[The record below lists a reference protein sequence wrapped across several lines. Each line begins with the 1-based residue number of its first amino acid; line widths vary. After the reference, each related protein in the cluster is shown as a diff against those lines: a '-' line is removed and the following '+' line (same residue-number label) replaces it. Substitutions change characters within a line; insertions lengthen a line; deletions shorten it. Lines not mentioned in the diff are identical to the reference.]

1 MKLAMLG
8 TGMIVMDLL
17 STIDKLDIEKKVIFG
32 TRRSADKVEKIKQ
45 DYHCDAAYFDYDEL
59 LQSDIDTV
67 YVGLPNM
74 LHYEYTKKALE
85 AGKNDICE
93 KPLCSN
99 YKEFCELEKLA
110 KEKELILVEAVTIH
124 YMPAYLSLKEKIKD
138 LGDIK
143 IVSANYSQY
152 SSRYDAF
159 KEGTILPAFDV
170 HKSGGALM
178 DLNVY
183 NVNFIVGLFGAPKS
197 VTYLPNI
204 EKGIDTSGILLMD
217 YGTFKAVAIGAKDCM
232 APVMTSI
239 QGDKANLVVNRPVN
253 RFRKYTYTENR
264 KEGTEFEF
272 DENTHAMYYEFKEFI
287 DMIDNHDLDRAY
299 KMLEI
304 SGITAKILNDA
315 RNSAGIVFDADL
327 Q

>member
-1 MKLAMLG
+1 MKLALLG

-32 TRRSADKVEKIKQ
+32 TKRSAEKVEEIKQ
-45 DYHCDAAYFDYDEL
+45 KYNFDAAYFDYDEL
-59 LQSDIDTV
+59 LKSDIDTV
-67 YVGLPNM
+67 YIGLPNM
-74 LHYEYTKKALE
+74 LHYSFTKQALE
-85 AGKNDICE
+85 AGKNVICE

-99 YKEFCELEKLA
+99 YKEFCDLEKIA
-110 KEKELILVEAVTIH
+110 KEKGLILVEAVTIH
-124 YMPAYLSLKEKIKD
+124 YMPAYLSLKEKLKD

-159 KEGTILPAFDV
+159 KQGEILPAFDV

-178 DLNVY
+178 DINVY

-197 VTYLPNI
+197 VNYLPNI
-204 EKGIDTSGILLMD
+204 ERDIDTSGILTMD
-217 YGTFKAVAIGAKDCM
+217 YGNFKAVAIGAKDCM
-232 APVMTSI
+232 APVVTSI
-239 QGDKANLVVNRPVN
+239 QGDKGNLVVNRPVN

-264 KEGTEFEF
+264 KDGIDFEF
-272 DENTHAMYYEFKEFI
+272 DEQTHAMYYEFKEFI
-287 DMIDNHDLDRAY
+287 DMIDNHDLERAY
-299 KMLEI
+299 AMLEI